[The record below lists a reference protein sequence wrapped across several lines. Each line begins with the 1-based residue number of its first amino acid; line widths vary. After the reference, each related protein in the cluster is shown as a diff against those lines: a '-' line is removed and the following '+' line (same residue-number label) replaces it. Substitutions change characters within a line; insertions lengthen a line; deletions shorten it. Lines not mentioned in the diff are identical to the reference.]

1 MSEGGRLD
9 SFKAFE
15 AEGWGDRAET
25 YGDLLGSMTARIAE
39 PLLDAAGVRHNM
51 RVLDV
56 ATGPGYA
63 AERAAARGAHP
74 VGIDIAEGMLALAR
88 RRRPELEFRWSDAE
102 ELRFEDGSFDAV
114 VGGFVVNHLPH
125 PERAMAEAARVL
137 APGGAVAF
145 SVWDRPERNRLNGV
159 FRDAMADVGVPS
171 LAEIEQ
177 GPDPTRFSDDPEF
190 VALLEGAGLREAT
203 VETIS
208 VTLTVPDA
216 DTLWDGFMGSSVRMR
231 AQVDAQ
237 PQDARRRIRE
247 AFEHRVEAH
256 RHPAGLEIPVVVKL
270 ASARKH

>member
-39 PLLDAAGVRHNM
+39 PLLDAAGVRHDM

-102 ELRFEDGSFDAV
+102 ELPFEDGSFDAV

-190 VALLEGAGLREAT
+190 VALLEGAGLCEAT

-208 VTLTVPDA
+208 LTLTVPDA